1 MSITSALALKKK
13 YPGRIFVEAPSEQ
26 AVRESLEGFI
36 DVNAKKVTPMDNEFY
51 SSLFEA
57 K

>member
-1 MSITSALALKKK
+1 MAVTSALALKKK

-36 DVNAKKVTPMDNEFY
+36 DVNTKKVTPMDNEFY
-51 SSLFEA
+51 SSLF
-57 K
+57 